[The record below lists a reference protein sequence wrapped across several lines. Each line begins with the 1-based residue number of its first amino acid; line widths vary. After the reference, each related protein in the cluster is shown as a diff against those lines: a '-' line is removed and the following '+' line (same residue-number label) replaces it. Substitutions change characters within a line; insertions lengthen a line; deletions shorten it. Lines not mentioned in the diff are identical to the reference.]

1 MTDNSF
7 SKLDLGPQWLEM
19 LDRIGYTEMTPIQ
32 AKSLPMMLAGGDV
45 IGQANT
51 GTGKTAAFGLSLL
64 NRIKPAS
71 DLPGALVLC
80 PTREL
85 ATQVTDELRRL
96 AWALPNT
103 NIVTICG
110 GRSFTRQQSSLR
122 HGVDVVVGTPG
133 RVLDHLRKETL
144 DLSKLSTLV
153 FDEADRMLDMGFID
167 DVAAIAQKAPKRRQT
182 LLFSATFPS
191 ELRQLSERFQ
201 RQAKHIS
208 VIDESAAPDIS
219 QRLFDIDGVERLQAL
234 ERVLCNLQP
243 ESAVI
248 FCNQRETC
256 DEVVDRLREL
266 GYSAESLHGGMEQR
280 DRDNTL
286 IRFGNGSLRL
296 LAATNVAARGI
307 DIDELDAV
315 INYELPWE
323 TKTFVHRIGRTGRAG
338 EKGMAISLISDK
350 DERRLG
356 ELEQYLGHIEVEAAA
371 DLMPTDYTPPPAVMK
386 TIAIGG
392 GRKDKLRP
400 GDIVGAFTGDF
411 GVDGDAIGDIQ
422 IKDRI
427 AFVAVERHL
436 ADKLVRAI
444 GRGQIKGRNFSAF
457 IVD

>member
-1 MTDNSF
+1 MTDKSF
-7 SKLDLGPQWLEM
+7 SSLDLGPQWLEM
-19 LDRIGYTEMTPIQ
+19 LDRIGYTEMTAIQ
-32 AKSLPMMLAGGDV
+32 ARALPMMLAGGDV

-51 GTGKTAAFGLSLL
+51 GTGKTAAFGLALL
-64 NRIKPAS
+64 HRIEPAS
-71 DLPGALVLC
+71 QLPGGLVLC

-110 GRSFTRQQSSLR
+110 GRSFTRQKSALD

-133 RVLDHLRKETL
+133 RVLDHLKKEIL
-144 DLSKLSTLV
+144 DLSNLSTLV

-167 DVAAIAQKAPKRRQT
+167 DVAAIAEKAPKRRQT
-182 LLFSATFPS
+182 LMFSATFPG
-191 ELRQLSERFQ
+191 ELRHLSERFQ
-201 RQAKHIS
+201 RDAKRIS
-208 VIDESAAPDIS
+208 VVDKTSAPEIS
-219 QRLFDIDGVERLQAL
+219 QRLFDIAGVDRLQAL
-234 ERVLCNLQP
+234 ERVLSNFQP
-243 ESAVI
+243 DSAVI
-248 FCNQRETC
+248 FCNQRDTC
-256 DEVVDRLREL
+256 DEVVGRLQQL

-286 IRFGNGSLRL
+286 VRFGNGSLNL
-296 LAATNVAARGI
+296 LVATNVAARGI
-307 DIDELDAV
+307 DIESLDAV

-338 EKGMAISLISDK
+338 EQGRAISLISDR
-350 DERRLG
+350 DARRL
-356 ELEQYLGHIEVEAAA
+356 EDLEEYLGHIEVEAAA
-371 DLMPTDYTPPPAVMK
+371 DLMPTDYTPPPALMK

-411 GVDGDAIGDIQ
+411 GIDGDAIGLIQ
-422 IKDRI
+422 INDRI

-436 ADKLVRAI
+436 ADELVRSI
-444 GRGQIKGRNFSAF
+444 GRGQIKARNYSAF
-457 IVD
+457 LVE